1 MNHYPNLL
9 SMTKKSLFLLLFFAV
24 TLISCNNDESNG
36 SVVPIK
42 NEVKPSTEVF
52 VQGQYV
58 YPVGT
63 RSEVT
68 VSNSSTRAEYAY
80 PKWPLHTNEGYDIAR
95 FSLRADGTIPGV
107 IDQSSSLYFGRSP
120 GKQGNNRGRVSNL
133 FTYNYFDYGHYDD
146 RGLDYYMKDKKT
158 GDNEGLFRYILDEEG
173 QKTQLAILEA
183 PKVSAILGDEVAD
196 LQAEIESGLA
206 AGKNVTKAQNNLNKV
221 NALLALGD
229 DYLESHVLWYV
240 VKEVGMQY
248 GWHVNGIIS
257 DNTVP
262 VYTFD
267 SKMTPDN
274 VYVDVHQQQHNDWN
288 EIKTSI
294 HIRTACESVKVT
306 IPLDEEDILE
316 QDDFAIRVFDYDIS
330 SYTISNTVTHDANG
344 ITISITNIPGELI
357 QNLKDNFGDGL
368 TIEIHS
374 YTNKSDIWDKLQKS
388 YVTTGK
394 SCMVNGQT
402 STAIQHDGEGNNL
415 SRPIYVKPT
424 N

>member
-1 MNHYPNLL
+1 MNYYPNIL
-9 SMTKKSLFLLLFFAV
+9 SMMKKSLFFLLLSIAI
-24 TLISCNNDESNG
+24 TLISCNNDEGNG
-36 SVVPIK
+36 SVVPIT

-63 RSEVT
+63 RSEV
-68 VSNSSTRAEYAY
+68 VASNSTTRAEYAY
-80 PKWPLHTNEGYDIAR
+80 PKWPLHTNDGYDVAR
-95 FSLRADGTIPGV
+95 FSIRADGSFPGV
-107 IDQSSSLYFGRSP
+107 IDQSSSLYYGRSP
-120 GKQGNNRGRVSNL
+120 GKQGNNRGRISNM
-133 FTYNYFDYGHYDD
+133 FSYNYFDYGHYDD
-146 RGLDYYMKDKKT
+146 RGNDYYKRDQKT
-158 GDNEGLFRYILDEEG
+158 GENEGLFRYIYDEGG

-183 PKVSAILGDEVAD
+183 PKVSDILSDEVAD
-196 LQAEIESGLA
+196 LQAEIA
-206 AGKNVTKAQNNLNKV
+206 ANKNVAKNTASLEQINEWFSKEEAEP
-221 NALLALGD
+221 G
-229 DYLESHVLWYV
+229 YLESHVLWYV

-257 DNTVP
+257 ENPVP

-267 SKMTPDN
+267 SKMVPDN
-274 VYVDVHQQQHNDWN
+274 VFVDVHQQQHNDWN

-306 IPLDEEDILE
+306 IPLNEEDILE

-330 SYTISNTVTHDANG
+330 AYTVSNTVTHDANG
-344 ITISITNIPGELI
+344 ITISITNIPSELI

-374 YTNKSDIWDKLQKS
+374 YTNKSDIWEQLQKS

-394 SCMVNGQT
+394 SCIVNGQT
-402 STAIQHDGEGNNL
+402 STAIQHDSEGNNL
-415 SRPIYVKPT
+415 SVPIYVKPT
-424 N
+424 K